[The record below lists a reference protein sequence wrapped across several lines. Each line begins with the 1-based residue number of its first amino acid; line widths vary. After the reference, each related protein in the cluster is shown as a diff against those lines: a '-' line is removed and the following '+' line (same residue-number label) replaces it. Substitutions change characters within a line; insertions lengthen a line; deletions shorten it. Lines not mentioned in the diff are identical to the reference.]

1 MADMTSISPYDPSL
15 NRQNARV
22 SDLAQ
27 QTRSIVQQDQS
38 AIDQN
43 NKSTKPMVRVQPI
56 THETLSIVRDDQA
69 KIEQTNQ
76 STKPLARTNNLTQE
90 TLSITRNDQA
100 KIEQTN
106 QSTKPQARV
115 GTLTDQTQAA
125 VLKLKSAWDSTVE
138 GMASAGAK
146 TKQLAQSSI
155 ES

>member
-76 STKPLARTNNLTQE
+76 STKP
-90 TLSITRNDQA
+90 
-100 KIEQTN
+100 
-106 QSTKPQARV
+106 QARV